1 MELSSEEPIFKL
13 IDELKKNM
21 FDNEVSL
28 TFLNNS
34 DWTESEFNN
43 FMSILRNNYPET
55 IDDEYLEVGF
65 NDIYLKI
72 FKISNILSYCNT
84 NNYKNL
90 NHKWFNKTSIKN
102 DKIDNLFDVNL
113 EFDISKI
120 TDIEPY
126 KEWDTQ
132 VKKFKL
138 VKKFNYDLGN
148 GIIASASI
156 LKSNNKD
163 FLDLKKSKILTS
175 SQKYDFTLTIT
186 NTTHVLASIIMVI
199 KALFLS
205 NIILTKKQQTL
216 VLKDYTE
223 LVKKTMQLPPWFSE
237 TPLLTPKPIT
247 LEKVNM
253 INPDD
258 YGAISILRNYT
269 VTEKADGE
277 RFLMYVNG
285 KGQVFLINS
294 SLKVEDTGIKAKKE
308 AFNSLIDGEY
318 VNCSHRIDNIKKNLF
333 AAFDIFFINGKSLTS
348 LPLISDDKKE
358 QSRNSELLK
367 VKGLLDTSKSDIEF
381 IVKVHRYS
389 DNILND
395 CKTILDNPDNYPY
408 EIDGLIFTPAKLAVN
423 SFYPSLPAPITQNMG
438 WDRLFKWKPP
448 EQNTIDFLVRFSTEV
463 KKDGI
468 KYKKLGLYVGF
479 NPITT
484 KDMTIEE
491 GLRLRYDKDYS
502 RIQFIEQKERIKKKE
517 DFIPTLFKPMIYYH
531 SDVEYAFIQIDTKGN
546 IRAENNDNID
556 DEAIV
561 EFRYDLDK
569 KQWIPIR
576 VREDKTRI
584 FKKGIFSKTAN
595 SLPVAINI
603 WRSIH
608 NPISKEMIVGAA
620 EILDRDIDEDIQGK
634 LLEADDV
641 YYARGIPR
649 KMLLSYNMITFH
661 KTIINESLYKKPK
674 HKNALLE
681 LACGQAGDMSR
692 WIAADF
698 KFVLGIDFAKDNIY
712 KANDGAYARVIKEYN
727 RFTRTKATE
736 KGYFLNTAFAAGD
749 CSLDIR
755 SGEAGVDDDSKK
767 LLKLIM
773 NNNNKNMKPY
783 LKHVAG
789 KGANKFDAVTCMF
802 AIHYFFK
809 SEETLDGFLNNVS
822 SNLKKDGI
830 FICTFMDGESVE
842 RALASSENGLIEGR
856 NLLDNTNILI
866 WAIIKRFTTEDN
878 YNKKVDVFI
887 ENTQRLIPE
896 YLVNFN
902 FLLTKAKEY
911 GLELEDSELF
921 STTFKNLKDKIPE
934 EIEKQTSAD
943 KTLLDLDKEEVQ
955 KKFSFLNR
963 WAVFKKID

>member
-34 DWTESEFNN
+34 DWTENEFNN
-43 FMSILRNNYPET
+43 LISILRNNYKET
-55 IDDEYLEVGF
+55 IEDEYLEVGF

-84 NNYKNL
+84 NNYRTL
-90 NHKWFNKTSIKN
+90 NHKWINKNCIKN
-102 DKIDNLFDVNL
+102 EKIDNLFDVNL

-120 TDIEPY
+120 TDCEPY
-126 KEWDTQ
+126 KDWDTQ
-132 VKKFKL
+132 TKKFKL
-138 VKKFNYDLGN
+138 IKSFNYDLGN
-148 GIIASASI
+148 GIIVSASI
-156 LKSNNKD
+156 LKSNTKD

-175 SQKYDFTLTIT
+175 SQKYEFKLLIKDTAQL
-186 NTTHVLASIIMVI
+186 LSSIIIVI
-199 KALFLS
+199 KSLFMS
-205 NIILTKKQQTL
+205 NIILTKKQQQQI
-216 VLKDYTE
+216 LKDYTE
-223 LVKKTMQLPPWFSE
+223 LVKKTMQLPPYYNE

-247 LEKVNM
+247 LEKVNLV
-253 INPDD
+253 NPDD

-277 RFLMYVNG
+277 RYLMYINAVGN
-285 KGQVFLINS
+285 VYFINS
-294 SLKVEDTGIKAKKE
+294 SLKVEDTGIKAKKG
-308 AFNSLIDGEY
+308 AYNSLIDGEY

-333 AAFDIFFINGKSLTS
+333 AGFDIFYINGKSLTS
-348 LPLISDDKKE
+348 LPLIAESKVD
-358 QSRNSELLK
+358 SRNNELKK
-367 VKGLLDTSKSDIEF
+367 VKALLDTSKSDIEF
-381 IVKVHRYS
+381 IVKEHRHSS
-389 DNILND
+389 DILKD
-395 CKTILDNPDNYPY
+395 CKYILDNPDKYPY
-408 EIDGLIFTPAKLAVN
+408 DIDGLIFTPAKLAVN

-448 EQNTIDFLVRFSTEV
+448 EQNTIDFLIRYVSEV

-468 KYKKLGLYVGF
+468 KYKKVGLYVGF

-491 GLRLRYDKDYS
+491 GLKLRYDKNYS
-502 RIQFIEQKERIKKKE
+502 KMQFLEQKERIKNKE
-517 DFIPTLFKPMIYYH
+517 DFIPTLFKPMIYYYT
-531 SDVEYAFIQIDTKGN
+531 DVEYVHIKIDTKGN
-546 IRAENNDNID
+546 IRAENNDNIED
-556 DEAIV
+556 DSIV
-561 EFRYDLDK
+561 EFRYDIDN

-608 NPISKEMIVGAA
+608 NPITKEMIVGATN
-620 EILDRDIDEDIQGK
+620 IYDRDIDDDIQGK

-649 KMLLSYNMITFH
+649 KSLLSYNMITFH

-692 WIAADF
+692 WISADY

-712 KANDGAYARVIKEYN
+712 KANDGAYARVIKEFN
-727 RFTRTKATE
+727 RFNRVRSVE

-749 CSLDIR
+749 CALDIR
-755 SGEAGVDDDSKK
+755 SGEAGVDEDSKE
-767 LLKLIM
+767 LLKIVM
-773 NNNNKNMKPY
+773 NNNNKNVKPHY
-783 LKHVAG
+783 KYIAG
-789 KGANKFDAVTCMF
+789 KGALKFDAVTCMF

-809 SEETLDGFLNNVS
+809 DEDTLHGFLNNVA

-842 RALASSENGLIEGR
+842 RVIANSENGMAEGR
-856 NLLDNTNILI
+856 NMLDNTNVLI
-866 WAIIKRFTTEDN
+866 WAIIKRFTNEVN
-878 YNKKVDVFI
+878 YNKKVDIFI

-896 YLVNFN
+896 YLVNFD
-902 FLLTKAKEY
+902 FLIKKAKEY

-921 STTFKNLKDKIPE
+921 STTFNKLKEKIPTE
-934 EIEKQTSAD
+934 MEKQTPND

>member
-34 DWTESEFNN
+34 DWTENEFNN
-43 FMSILRNNYPET
+43 LISILRNNYKET
-55 IDDEYLEVGF
+55 IEDEYLEVGF

-84 NNYKNL
+84 NNYRNL
-90 NHKWFNKTSIKN
+90 NHKWINKNCIKN
-102 DKIDNLFDVNL
+102 EKIDNLFDVNL

-120 TDIEPY
+120 TDCEPY
-126 KEWDTQ
+126 KDWDTQ
-132 VKKFKL
+132 TKKFKL
-138 VKKFNYDLGN
+138 IKSFNYDLGN
-148 GIIASASI
+148 GIIVSASI

-175 SQKYDFTLTIT
+175 SQKYEFKLLISD
-186 NTTHVLASIIMVI
+186 TTHLLSSIIIVI
-199 KALFLS
+199 KSLFMS
-205 NIILTKKQQTL
+205 NIILTKKQQQQ

-223 LVKKTMQLPPWFSE
+223 LVKKTMQLPPYYNNE

-247 LEKVNM
+247 LEKVNLV
-253 INPDD
+253 NPDD

-277 RFLMYVNG
+277 RYLMYINAIGNVY
-285 KGQVFLINS
+285 LINS
-294 SLKVEDTGIKAKKE
+294 SLKVEDTGIKAKKN
-308 AFNSLIDGEY
+308 AYNSLIDGEY

-333 AAFDIFFINGKSLTS
+333 AGFDIFYINGKSLTS
-348 LPLISDDKKE
+348 LPLIAESKVD
-358 QSRNSELLK
+358 SRNNELKK
-367 VKGLLDTSKSDIEF
+367 VKALLDESKSDIEF
-381 IVKVHRYS
+381 IVKEHRHSS
-389 DNILND
+389 DILKD
-395 CKTILDNPDNYPY
+395 CKYILDNPDKYPY
-408 EIDGLIFTPAKLAVN
+408 DIDGLIFTPAKLAVN

-448 EQNTIDFLVRFSTEV
+448 EQNTIDFLIRYVSEV

-468 KYKKLGLYVGF
+468 KYKKVGLYVGF

-491 GLRLRYDKDYS
+491 GLKLRYDKNYS
-502 RIQFIEQKERIKKKE
+502 KMQFLEQKERIKNKE
-517 DFIPTLFKPMIYYH
+517 DFIPTLFKPMIYYYA
-531 SDVEYAFIQIDTKGN
+531 DVEYAYVKIDTKGN
-546 IRAENNDNID
+546 IRAENNDNIED
-556 DEAIV
+556 DSIV
-561 EFRYDLDK
+561 EFRYDIDN

-608 NPISKEMIVGAA
+608 NPITKEMIVGATN
-620 EILDRDIDEDIQGK
+620 IYDRDIDEDIQGK

-649 KMLLSYNMITFH
+649 KSLLSYNMITFH

-692 WIAADF
+692 WISTDY

-712 KANDGAYARVIKEYN
+712 KANDGAYARVIKEFN
-727 RFTRTKATE
+727 RFNRVRSVE

-749 CSLDIR
+749 CALDIR
-755 SGEAGVDDDSKK
+755 SGEAGVDEDSKE
-767 LLKLIM
+767 LLKIVM
-773 NNNNKNMKPY
+773 NNNNRNVKSHFKY
-783 LKHVAG
+783 IAG
-789 KGANKFDAVTCMF
+789 KGALKFDAVTCMF

-809 SEETLDGFLNNVS
+809 SEETLHGFLNNVA

-842 RALASSENGLIEGR
+842 RLITNSENGIAEGR
-856 NLLDNTNILI
+856 NMLDDTNVLI
-866 WAIIKRFTTEDN
+866 WAIIKRFTNEEN
-878 YNKKVDVFI
+878 YNKKVDIFI

-896 YLVNFN
+896 YLVNFD
-902 FLLTKAKEY
+902 FLIKKANEY

-921 STTFKNLKDKIPE
+921 STTFNKLKEKIPTD
-934 EIEKQTSAD
+934 IEKQTPND